1 MASLSK
7 ISTQFLKCFGLKMN
21 KLKNNVDHV
30 MTSHRREN
38 ATWSQRKKKI
48 PAISVFDW
56 PEMYDHIQDASYERV
71 TRKRCLQN
79 FKFS

>member
-1 MASLSK
+1 MVSK
-7 ISTQFLKCFGLKMN
+7 
-21 KLKNNVDHV
+21 
-30 MTSHRREN
+30 E
-38 ATWSQRKKKI
+38 KKI

-56 PEMYDHIQDASYERV
+56 PEMYDQIQDASYERV